1 MLQYILRRA
10 IGFLPLILAVS
21 IIAFVLIELPPGDF
35 LTTYIERLEEFTAT
49 KLSPAEVENLTRF
62 YGLDRPFHVRYAKW
76 IGNLV
81 LRGNFGWSLTFNR
94 PVNEIIREPMVTAI
108 VLSLLSLLVTYL
120 VAVPVGIV
128 SAVRQYSWFD
138 YTFTFLGFIGL
149 AVPSFL
155 LALVVLWFAFRY
167 FGVAITGLFS
177 PDFIDVPWSF
187 ARVADLLKRIWA
199 PVIIVAVSGMAALI
213 RVLRGSLLDELA
225 KQYVVTA
232 RAKGMSEPRLLFR
245 YPVRLAVNPI
255 ISGIGWVLPAIVS
268 GETVTSIVLN
278 LQTTGPILFHA
289 LLAQDMYLAGSIVL
303 ILSSLVLVGNLVSD
317 ILLAWIDPRI
327 QFGGLAE

>member
-1 MLQYILRRA
+1 MLQYIVRRT
-10 IGFLPLILAVS
+10 IGFIPLILAVS
-21 IIAFVLIELPPGDF
+21 IITFVLIELPPGDF
-35 LTTYIERLEEFTAT
+35 LSTYVERLEETTNT
-49 KLSPAEVENLTRF
+49 KLSPAELHNLTRY
-62 YGLDRPFHVRYAKW
+62 YGLDQPIYVRYAKW

-81 LRGNFGWSLTFNR
+81 LRGNFGWSLSFAR
-94 PVNEIIREPMVTAI
+94 PVAEIIGQPMITAV
-108 VLSLLSLLVTYL
+108 VLSLLALAVTYV
-120 VAVPVGIV
+120 VAIPVGIG

-155 LALVVLWFAFRY
+155 LALIVLWFAFRF
-167 FGVAITGLFS
+167 FGIAITGLFS
-177 PDFIDVPWSF
+177 PDFVDAPWSL
-187 ARVADLLKRIWA
+187 ARLADLLKRVWA
-199 PVIIVAVSGMAALI
+199 PVFIIGVSGIAALV

-232 RAKGMSEPRLLFR
+232 RAKGVGETRLLFR

-278 LQTTGPILFHA
+278 LQTTGPILFQA
-289 LLAQDMYLAGSIVL
+289 LLSQDMFLAGSIVL
-303 ILSSLVLVGNLVSD
+303 ILSSLVLVGNLISD

-327 QFGGLAE
+327 QFGGLEE